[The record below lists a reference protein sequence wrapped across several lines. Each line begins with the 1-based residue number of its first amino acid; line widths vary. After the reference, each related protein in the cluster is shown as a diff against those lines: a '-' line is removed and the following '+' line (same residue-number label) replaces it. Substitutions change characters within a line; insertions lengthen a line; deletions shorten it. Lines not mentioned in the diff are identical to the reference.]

1 MSELESRTPDRAG
14 RGLGWTSLALGL
26 PALLAPEAFS
36 RAIGLSGRGDDRT
49 AARAVGAQELLVGA
63 GLLTGRATRPLL
75 WSRVAGDVV
84 HLSMLRKAMAGG
96 GGDGR
101 TRAATAA
108 VAGIGAVDLLA
119 ALRHART
126 GSASPAPMELTAT
139 ATVNKRPQEVYDF
152 WRGLERLPRFM
163 HHLESVEWLDERTTR
178 WKAAAPVGKV
188 GWDAELVDDVRGE
201 RISWRSL
208 PGATV
213 PNEGSVDL
221 RPAPGGKGTEVRVHL
236 SYAVPGGRAGRA
248 VARMLGEEPHQQ
260 VEDDLRR
267 FKQVMETGE
276 VVRSDG
282 SPDGHSASRQLIQRP
297 AQPVG

>member
-1 MSELESRTPDRAG
+1 MPDLEPRSPDRAA
-14 RGLGWTSLALGL
+14 RGLGWASLALGL

-36 RAIGLSGRGDDRT
+36 RSLGLSGRGDDMT
-49 AARAVGAQELLVGA
+49 AVRAVGWQELLVGA
-63 GLLTGRATRPLL
+63 GLLTGRATGPLL
-75 WSRVAGDVV
+75 WSRVAGDLA
-84 HLSMLRKAMAGG
+84 HLAMLRTA
-96 GGDGR
+96 DSDDR
-101 TRAATAA
+101 TRTAQLA
-108 VAGIGAVDLLA
+108 VVGIGAVDLLA
-119 ALRHART
+119 ALRHSRT
-126 GSASPAPMELTAT
+126 GSASPTPTELTA
-139 ATVNKRPQEVYDF
+139 AVTVNRSPQEVYDF
-152 WRGLERLPRFM
+152 WRGLERLPQFM

-178 WKAAAPVGKV
+178 WRAAAPVGTV

-221 RPAPGGKGTEVRVHL
+221 RPAPGGRGTEVRVHL

-282 SPDGHSASRQLIQRP
+282 SPQGHSASRQLIQRP